1 MTARN
6 SGLVNT
12 CVIVAEVGGRRV
24 GYRKDAAVSSTF
36 VGVPVEH
43 FGDRTG
49 RLLEDLDLA

>member
-1 MTARN
+1 MTALN